1 MPTSILL
8 ETDVATQILHIQ
20 IQFIR
25 IDNKFMLQAYS
36 EWWDF
41 ADNGPRQNHRQLHR
55 ITSAWAV

>member
-8 ETDVATQILHIQ
+8 ETDVAAQILHIQ

-25 IDNKFMLQAYS
+25 IDNKFMLQTYP

-41 ADNGPRQNHRQLHR
+41 ADNGPR
-55 ITSAWAV
+55 